1 MKIPLRKL
9 KAIIL
14 YFCENTDS
22 KFLGKV
28 KLMKLFYFLDFTHV
42 KRHGIP
48 VTWDHYVHLE
58 YGPIPSTIK
67 NLVDDA
73 GEDFDSSPLADTIGI
88 EKKDGVNM
96 YRIVQRRKFTKADEG
111 MLSENELDILK
122 EVCQRFGNENTA
134 YIVKQSHEENPWKKT
149 RLLQEIPY
157 ALAAD
162 DSDSRTS
169 KEIINLSLKLLG

>member
-1 MKIPLRKL
+1 MKIPLPKL

-14 YFCENTDS
+14 YFCENTES

-28 KLMKLFYFLDFTHV
+28 KLMKLLYFLDFTHV

-48 VTWDHYVHLE
+48 VTWDRYVNLQ
-58 YGPIPSTIK
+58 YGPIPSTVK

-73 GEDFDSSPLADTIGI
+73 GEDIDNSPLADTIGI
-88 EKKDGVNM
+88 EKRDGVNM
-96 YRIVQRRKFTKADEG
+96 FRIVQQRRFTSVDEG
-111 MLSENELDILK
+111 MLSENELSILK
-122 EVCQRFGNENTA
+122 EICQRFGNKNTA

-149 RLLQEIPY
+149 QLLQEIPY
-157 ALAAD
+157 TLAAE

-169 KEIINLSLKLLG
+169 KEVIELSIKLLG